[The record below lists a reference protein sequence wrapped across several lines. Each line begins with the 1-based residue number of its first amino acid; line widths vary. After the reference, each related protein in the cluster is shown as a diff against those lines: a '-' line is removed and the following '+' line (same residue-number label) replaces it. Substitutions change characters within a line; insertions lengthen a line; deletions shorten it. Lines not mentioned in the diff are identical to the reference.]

1 MLSSRSAVT
10 LAARAAFAMA
20 LLVTQHANAAERH
33 NTHMTKHPTT
43 IFTGAHVRGAYAAV
57 GLNAVTGAVEPNWS
71 RYESGA
77 ISAPAGR

>member
-1 MLSSRSAVT
+1 MPSSRSTAT

-20 LLVTQHANAAERH
+20 LLVTQDVTDAERH
-33 NTHMTKHPTT
+33 NTHMTKHPTA
-43 IFTGAHVRGAYAAV
+43 IFTGGQVRGAYAAV
-57 GLNAVTGAVEPNWS
+57 GSNAVTEAVQPNWS